1 MENEWTPPSDGV
13 ASGSSFVPPSDA
25 VKKKDLT
32 ASGSGTSSSGRLSNT
47 TTKPTASSSSK
58 GEIFTGYPGK
68 EEKPYQF
75 KDGKWY
81 EEAPVKVYGQKAQY
95 VQIQDPNR
103 IGNLNKQFKKDASLS
118 QEYELFNNY
127 DDEKADNQYRIKD
140 GQWQRMTPGSKW
152 HTIQNEGSIN
162 ALNNRYGKSVSS
174 RVVTTTTMKPAKFD
188 DINSDFVAKTEEN
201 AIKYLT
207 EKYGKY
213 GFEFSEEGA
222 FAIDQIKVKTKDGSK
237 EKVFEFDEKNPEQ
250 ARELRAFLEVNATKS
265 YSENFDKALNS
276 LNKFEGK
283 DQMSGPKMGTGQYGY
298 QQQSAIIRGKNLLSS
313 EFQSEFKKLPFE
325 EQKEIIQEQI
335 IGTGLPTNDVQSFYK
350 SAAYQDY
357 KKKKVGG
364 DQQSKSKQ
372 DQIYDDYQYAL
383 ATKDPAKIKEAK
395 AKIDAYYTDDIIQDN
410 VKTYNMKLND
420 LEQSQKNI
428 LQDRKAYDDE
438 VSRFNE
444 LAQSGKMTQEQYDA
458 QKKILDN
465 QAESLE
471 TRAQNFVM
479 QKKEIQASQ
488 NKLNLVAGKYVA
500 AKEKEGNLGGFLVNK
515 VLTGVSMAFVEPFA
529 ALEASAEKR
538 YDQLSPEEKAYYKS
552 IKYNGKNLTKDQIE
566 NLLDNQAM
574 LKAKNEAKE
583 SIIKTLG
590 AEGTTL
596 EYMKSGDR
604 GFITQ
609 AIGGVLESLP
619 AMATGIA
626 GKAAGFTGLAL
637 QAYSGIE
644 EEMLSDPDFQ
654 YTSAGDRAII
664 AIPYAAGMGV
674 LENVGLQNL
683 VKGDSFLGKVMM
695 DVAIKSAKKV
705 GANATKEALER
716 VAAKE
721 VESLLAKGLIR
732 VTQAGVA
739 EFETGFTQA
748 LVLDQGLK
756 QAYNWIQQSGM
767 TEEQKKKLTQGEYF
781 DTADTLKELGSKTFE
796 DGVAE
801 MIGGFTMGSVGTV
814 LQAVVNGNISLYNE
828 DDVKFLKDVV
838 ADSNFKKLYV
848 ASMKTQMLDG
858 KITKSKAQQNLN
870 NLNEIEAAFD
880 MMPNGLSTADM
891 NTSLS
896 LITERAQLTRE
907 KAGKDPNLV
916 APLEARIKAIN
927 EELTKIGENAVQ
939 EQTTSEIPVQ
949 PEARVGGEVA
959 QGKPEAGPQEVT
971 QEGGQAQEI
980 VQSEE
985 RQSLIDA
992 YVQEETNVINE
1003 TYVGVP
1009 QEEKQAALDKLAA
1022 DPISYA
1028 REKEG
1033 MPRADRFINS
1043 LEQAPAVQ
1051 EVGYRSGD
1059 LVNKAE
1065 TKGKF
1070 EGGDRSTGHFGTGFY
1085 FFGTKDKADQ
1095 YDGRNTN
1102 PIDLSG
1108 YNLAKGTIE
1117 LHDALKD
1124 INNLSI
1130 GRNKNEQDLK
1140 YKIESLLNYL
1150 GKSEVLPI
1158 GRNSSDQELEA
1169 YTKSVTEQ
1177 DQKIQ
1182 SIISEINKS
1191 DVDSPSTVVMKA
1203 LGFDGIDSRGTEL
1216 DNAQYGSVIYSLK
1229 DENIAKD
1236 NQKETNFVQNE
1247 KGNIQSERTGD
1258 GRTARPAISKNAPL
1272 EGAPTIQGAT
1282 GPDPGLVSVAE
1293 KYADENDIDL
1303 KRQGE
1308 YVELDEQR
1316 AKRIADAYE
1325 QMADDPQNP
1334 KVKEAYAEL
1343 IKQTKAQYQALIDA
1357 GYKFWFIDVKNPENI
1372 DYISSPYNAM
1382 RDLRQNKQMGVF
1394 PTEQGFGSNEDMD
1407 VSKNPLLEDTGIM
1420 WPSGGLDGEMKI
1432 VTANDL
1438 FRAVHDTFGHG
1449 LEGAGFR
1456 ARGEENAWQAHSR
1469 LYTGSAIGAM
1479 TSETRGQNSW
1489 VNYGPKGEQNRT
1501 ASGEDTIFADQKV
1514 GLMPEWTW
1522 TEGRAGDMEED
1533 ILQADTKDAT
1543 NLQKALDALDKI
1555 EKDLDQFGKETL
1567 GVNIP
1572 VALAKT
1578 IVKAV
1583 KALVQA
1589 GVTLEQAIK
1598 QIAAEYNLS
1607 DRDVKSL
1614 LTPTKVSEIDVNE
1627 VRAKA
1632 RPGKRISKGLSV
1644 KTVDRKKV
1652 IEETEDLSIEYVKKN
1667 APKAFV
1673 SNANIIAKYPLVAGK
1688 KKFKT
1693 ATTVEQAQEIYDVF
1707 VREVADNLNYLMAE
1721 FKPEYREIST
1731 LWYDGANAIA
1741 NDFAAQF
1748 GVSAE
1753 QAAGIIAAMSPQ
1765 KDWYQNVRLAEMVLM
1780 AYKDNPVMT
1789 KEMVDY
1795 QKGVNKKGLYDGAK
1809 SAGKKLKLAQ
1819 KEYSESR
1826 TKANKEA
1833 LEEAKVKLQEAIE
1846 KADAV
1851 ITMLNKY
1858 IGKNLNDVPAAVQPY
1873 MVRTYHEVNTTKD
1886 YNIVAPDGSVQGV
1899 AKKNNGAKA
1908 KVAWG
1913 SYSEIGKAVA
1923 IKNDGSQE
1931 NITRSLGEMH
1941 KIRNFYNNIIDPMSN
1956 DGDVTMDTHAIAAAL
1971 LLPLSGKSTQ
1981 VGQNFGTKTANS
1993 APLGIKGLYY
2003 AYADAYALAAKE
2015 AGLLPRQVQSIT
2027 WEAVRG
2033 LYTDTFKGNKAQV
2046 AKINNIWK
2054 DYQDGKIT
2062 IDEAREQAKESAGG
2076 IKDPTWAG
2084 PVQTESGDGAGA
2096 QGVEGRGDGNER
2108 DTVGGT
2114 DGGGILTADTK
2125 NPTVLKRVENA
2136 LNKADD
2142 DLAKFGRETL
2152 GINIPVAT
2160 MRAIIKLAKV
2170 LVKTGI
2176 TLQDA
2181 IIQAAEQKNV
2191 SKKDALNAIKFMV
2204 ETINKPVEKVT
2215 VNKVTALKD
2224 QIRLEARAA
2233 REGAKSVSQA
2243 VKAITAFFKDKANQ
2257 VNLTRAE
2264 LKSVI
2269 NIISSVK
2276 DQKTLDAAAD
2286 KIYKIVSSAKS
2297 DVIEVNQMQALKS
2310 QIRLEAKAAREAKG
2324 DLNSKRKALAA
2335 AITGMVRQGKITAV
2349 QARSIIN
2356 KVSRVNLD
2364 NPVMVDRLIS
2374 YAERV
2379 FDRADYQET
2388 LSKAAKIRKS
2398 IKKAMKSKD
2407 LQAEVAGMA
2416 KKFSGVDPFMVED
2429 IDQYIEN
2436 AEKVLNAVR
2445 PVRETEVPLRQAAD
2459 IEAISEYTT
2468 AQVERQE
2475 ANKKAE
2481 LLALNKYL
2489 VEAGIITDDMTAKEI
2504 QEMIDIIAAEEYEVE
2519 NADKKLNFLKNRF
2532 DFMAGVIEEM
2542 IVNNKDI
2549 FTDEALDLTQNQ
2561 RDLMRE
2567 VLKFD
2572 IDKLSVKQAAQ
2583 VLEAMDNFINNG
2595 ITSGLEAVV
2604 KGYIGNDNAN
2614 KLAASGLKSRPLK
2627 MYWNKAVGRFFGE
2640 QFVSLPL
2647 LIERMFPG
2655 MKKGLKLMSE
2665 MGLTDVIRGA
2675 SKADR
2680 EHKMIAKDYTSQ
2692 EFYKGK
2698 GFMKAENVYERG
2710 MIAFLSRNLA
2720 GTKTEMRNEFLRRI
2734 KMVEESIN
2742 ALMNGSETE
2751 RKMGEAY
2758 QQVFDKLKVNSQDLD
2773 VIKANAEQMNIDAV
2787 NWMTQQWAEKYSDLS
2802 DISLSVYNAILGSDT
2817 SYTPDRY
2824 KGLDESDIELDENLL
2839 QKGSAFMAGLE
2850 YTDKNKSGV
2859 LIETT
2864 RPKALPKGRFV
2875 SLDFDVNN
2883 FSSLKGAMIDIE
2895 TAPAIR
2901 QVDGFI
2907 KSDGYKKI
2915 VNGDDRKILTRRI
2928 NNYIIAVKGKTAF
2941 NRDSMRSVERV
2952 ANFLGSLGVGKA
2964 LGGFDQTIKQ
2974 TAPVIINT
2982 LINAGR
2988 FDGLNLEMNAAIN
3001 RSGMPIANRG
3011 IEAISGVES
3020 VDALIDKK
3028 GATAAEIGKAIEKV
3042 SQMYMKALLSKP
3054 DVWVAR
3060 SSFISYYKNYLKTNG
3075 MSTDIDWQ
3083 THEWNQE
3090 AMNYAQMMVD
3100 RQQNISDEKLAGSFM
3115 NSPDPW
3121 KSVTRK
3127 VILPFATFIIN
3138 QKNRMHNDLIALF
3151 GVGAETSSEDKKK
3164 AARSL
3169 VGLSAEMLAY
3179 QSIAY
3184 FIKTMVYDQLAAY
3197 ITGEDDEEEKKERS
3211 FLGIKMTKKE
3221 WNATKFPVKS
3231 LVSDVIS
3238 PFPLFDDAV
3247 VFGFD
3252 ELMSN
3257 FPMISKEDID
3267 KAIQDQNDARA
3278 LKGQDPMDAEQE
3290 ANLIKNLKDKNTYAV
3305 TFQKESL
3312 GRQYGVPG
3320 IAFDTYTELAD
3331 MAQLAYTGEFEDDM
3345 GFGPKKKY
3353 ISKKD
3358 QELVKWTLLPM
3369 VLYSTGLVPKDAGV
3383 VSRKVVATVKKR
3395 SISETKFKNTSE
3407 LKTELGRKPK
3417 DWEESLVMNTTK
3429 KVPTLVEAIK
3439 FAERFGGLTE
3449 SQGKEYAKLIEL
3461 TGDYGYLDLKRIQD
3475 GETADQ
3481 ILKK

>member
-1 MENEWTPPSDGV
+1 MPIDYNEFAEKIKAKYPQYKDVDNYTL
-13 ASGSSFVPPSDA
+13 ASKMVEKYPEYKGQVDL
-25 VKKKDLT
+25 KKKDLT
-32 ASGSGTSSSGRLSNT
+32 VSGLGTSSLDRLTTT
-47 TTKPTASSSSK
+47 TTKATVSSSSRRWDDVTVEPISK
-58 GEIFTGYPGK
+58 PKYRTDDYIDQVQNAQKQPKQTKTVVANTFVPNAK
-68 EEKPYQF
+68 EETVDVLTTDEANKMMAEDFGKKEFELYSKISDIDPNIFGEGKSSTVDYLNNKF
-75 KDGKWY
+75 KGSGFVFEKGAVGEGSGNSIVIKSTLNDGFGTVVNEKVVELPTERALSIGGFNE
-81 EEAPVKVYGQKAQY
+81 EEA
-95 VQIQDPNR
+95 
-103 IGNLNKQFKKDASLS
+103 
-118 QEYELFNNY
+118 
-127 DDEKADNQYRIKD
+127 
-140 GQWQRMTPGSKW
+140 
-152 HTIQNEGSIN
+152 
-162 ALNNRYGKSVSS
+162 
-174 RVVTTTTMKPAKFD
+174 
-188 DINSDFVAKTEEN
+188 
-201 AIKYLT
+201 
-207 EKYGKY
+207 
-213 GFEFSEEGA
+213 
-222 FAIDQIKVKTKDGSK
+222 
-237 EKVFEFDEKNPEQ
+237 KN
-250 ARELRAFLEVNATKS
+250 V
-265 YSENFDKALNS
+265 
-276 LNKFEGK
+276 
-283 DQMSGPKMGTGQYGY
+283 
-298 QQQSAIIRGKNLLSS
+298 
-313 EFQSEFKKLPFE
+313 
-325 EQKEIIQEQI
+325 QKEISDFMNQAFLKKSEKEFLNKDVKDYGQLVKLAVTNPKKYGESFLNQYDTERWIDGQYIDLVIEGKSIKREQQ
-335 IGTGLPTNDVQSFYK
+335 L
-350 SAAYQDY
+350 
-357 KKKKVGG
+357 
-364 DQQSKSKQ
+364 
-372 DQIYDDYQYAL
+372 
-383 ATKDPAKIKEAK
+383 
-395 AKIDAYYTDDIIQDN
+395 
-410 VKTYNMKLND
+410 
-420 LEQSQKNI
+420 LEQEI
-428 LQDRKAYDDE
+428 KAYE
-438 VSRFNE
+438 NSGVFNE
-444 LAQSGKMTQEQYDA
+444 ETERMIKGRSANLQNQVTANI
-458 QKKILDN
+458 QKYEEMKDITARLP
-465 QAESLE
+465 QA
-471 TRAQNFVM
+471 AAVYF
-479 QKKEIQASQ
+479 QK
-488 NKLNLVAGKYVA
+488 
-500 AKEKEGNLGGFLVNK
+500 KEKEGNLAGLISRSLLGGILNMEK
-515 VLTGVSMAFVEPFA
+515 MLITTA
-529 ALEASAEKR
+529 ADVTPHIVQPAMFPSVMI
-538 YDQLSPEEKAYYKS
+538 PEVQ
-552 IKYNGKNLTKDQIE
+552 QIS
-566 NLLDNQAM
+566 
-574 LKAKNEAKE
+574 LKAAGMTDAQIKDYAAKQLRKGVVKDALKAIDDLF
-583 SIIKTLG
+583 SF
-590 AEGTTL
+590 GTTE
-596 EYMKSGDR
+596 EYVQSGDR
-604 GFITQ
+604 ND
-609 AIGGVLESLP
+609 LE
-619 AMATGIA
+619 
-626 GKAAGFTGLAL
+626 KVAGFLAESIGTAFSAGGSPIL
-637 QAYSGIE
+637 KSLAFFSQSYNAIE
-644 EEMLSDPDFQ
+644 EEMNSPEFDGLTQMEKKLMSVPYGLVIGQLDKLGFNISKNFAKSPLFNKLVTNTIARAFTSVPKDASIDVMQKAIEESLTATMARAGLNIVGGSLVEGTTEGTQSLAEYTMKNIYNNVVADKDVFQNVPDITTKEGFKKAV
-654 YTSAGDRAII
+654 S
-664 AIPYAAGMGV
+664 AAGEEFYYGALGGAIMGV
-674 LENVGLQNL
+674 GGTAIESLTKGFNKGEKEFDFFEKVINDPNL
-683 VKGDSFLGKVMM
+683 RALIETD
-695 DVAIKSAKKV
+695 IK
-705 GANATKEALER
+705 TKITSGELTKAE
-716 VAAKE
+716 AKE
-721 VESLLAKGLIR
+721 QIDAINKSVSILNKMPENLPSESKM
-732 VTQAGVA
+732 
-739 EFETGFTQA
+739 
-748 LVLDQGLK
+748 
-756 QAYNWIQQSGM
+756 QAYNLILERSKI
-767 TEEQKKKLTQGEYF
+767 E
-781 DTADTLKELGSKTFE
+781 KE
-796 DGVAE
+796 
-801 MIGGFTMGSVGTV
+801 I
-814 LQAVVNGNISLYNE
+814 
-828 DDVKFLKDVV
+828 
-838 ADSNFKKLYV
+838 
-848 ASMKTQMLDG
+848 
-858 KITKSKAQQNLN
+858 
-870 NLNEIEAAFD
+870 
-880 MMPNGLSTADM
+880 
-891 NTSLS
+891 
-896 LITERAQLTRE
+896 
-907 KAGKDPNLV
+907 AGKDPALV
-916 APLEARIKAIN
+916 AAQTERVSAIN
-927 EELTKIGENAVQ
+927 DELKQLSYAVQ
-939 EQTTSEIPVQ
+939 EQATSEVSVQ
-949 PEARVGGEVA
+949 PGAEVGGEMA
-959 QGKPEAGPQEVT
+959 QGKPETGSQEVT
-971 QEGGQAQEI
+971 QEGEKVNELQTVRDRILKIEEAKKRGELLEDSKPGELKSLKQRESEL
-980 VQSEE
+980 VQKVEE

-992 YVQEETNVINE
+992 YVQEQTEFINGVTVIN
-1003 TYVGVP
+1003 
-1009 QEEKQAALDKLAA
+1009 QEEKQELIDELVS
-1022 DPISYA
+1022 DPNAYAEKRAGISGIDG
-1028 REKEG
+1028 EN
-1033 MPRADRFINS
+1033 PHTDLLNS
-1043 LEQAPAVQ
+1043 LQRQPATQ
-1051 EVGYRSGD
+1051 EAAVVEETPKTTTKEKIVDLPPTQNVGVLITPATVRNFSEETGRLKELSLEYD
-1059 LVNKAE
+1059 TLVKE
-1065 TKGKF
+1065 YSDTK
-1070 EGGDRSTGHFGTGFY
+1070 
-1085 FFGTKDKADQ
+1085 
-1095 YDGRNTN
+1095 N
-1102 PIDLSG
+1102 PDTW
-1108 YNLAKGTIE
+1108 AKV
-1117 LHDALKD
+1117 K
-1124 INNLSI
+1124 
-1130 GRNKNEQDLK
+1130 Q
-1140 YKIESLLNYL
+1140 IES
-1150 GKSEVLPI
+1150 
-1158 GRNSSDQELEA
+1158 
-1169 YTKSVTEQ
+1169 
-1177 DQKIQ
+1177 
-1182 SIISEINKS
+1182 EI
-1191 DVDSPSTVVMKA
+1191 
-1203 LGFDGIDSRGTEL
+1203 L
-1216 DNAQYGSVIYSLK
+1216 DNAQKQIEADVAKMPGVEVEFGKPRMGLWDGKFEPSFNMNLKVSEGSDTTATSEMLI
-1229 DENIAKD
+1229 
-1236 NQKETNFVQNE
+1236 NF
-1247 KGNIQSERTGD
+1247 
-1258 GRTARPAISKNAPL
+1258 
-1272 EGAPTIQGAT
+1272 
-1282 GPDPGLVSVAE
+1282 AE
-1293 KYADENDIDL
+1293 KYSQDAFILETDSDLDTEVSNSNIDVPYTEFDGDGMMHYPQISYTFANNLSDQQIADLSNKLQDSGITAFSLNDQEL
-1303 KRQGE
+1303 KISVITFLE
-1308 YVELDEQR
+1308 DNLSEDEQFTR
-1316 AKRIADAYE
+1316 KEQEFRDKLDNSADAIENILGDNGVYE
-1325 QMADDPQNP
+1325 QEVAIKRSSYQGAKNEGSSDQTRQYDRGDVLKSISKKEQSVADLA
-1334 KVKEAYAEL
+1334 KKL
-1343 IKQTKAQYQALIDA
+1343 
-1357 GYKFWFIDVKNPENI
+1357 
-1372 DYISSPYNAM
+1372 
-1382 RDLRQNKQMGVF
+1382 
-1394 PTEQGFGSNEDMD
+1394 
-1407 VSKNPLLEDTGIM
+1407 SK
-1420 WPSGGLDGEMKI
+1420 
-1432 VTANDL
+1432 
-1438 FRAVHDTFGHG
+1438 
-1449 LEGAGFR
+1449 
-1456 ARGEENAWQAHSR
+1456 
-1469 LYTGSAIGAM
+1469 
-1479 TSETRGQNSW
+1479 
-1489 VNYGPKGEQNRT
+1489 
-1501 ASGEDTIFADQKV
+1501 
-1514 GLMPEWTW
+1514 
-1522 TEGRAGDMEED
+1522 GR

-1583 KALVQA
+1583 KALVKA

-1673 SNANIIAKYPLVAGK
+1673 SNANIIAKYPLIAGK

-1795 QKGVNKKGLYDGAK
+1795 QKGVNEKGLYSGAK

-1833 LEEAKVKLQEAIE
+1833 IEEAKVKLQEAIE

-2033 LYTDTFKGNKAQV
+2033 LYTDTFKGNKAEV

-2084 PVQTESGDGAGA
+2084 PVQTEPGDGAGA

-2108 DTVGGT
+2108 DTVGGP

-2125 NPTVLKRVENA
+2125 DKTNLKKALDV

-2191 SKKDALNAIKFMV
+2191 SKKDALNAIKFMT
-2204 ETINKPVEKVT
+2204 ETIKQPVKKVV
-2215 VNKVTALKD
+2215 VNEMA
-2224 QIRLEARAA
+2224 
-2233 REGAKSVSQA
+2233 
-2243 VKAITAFFKDKANQ
+2243 
-2257 VNLTRAE
+2257 
-2264 LKSVI
+2264 
-2269 NIISSVK
+2269 
-2276 DQKTLDAAAD
+2276 
-2286 KIYKIVSSAKS
+2286 
-2297 DVIEVNQMQALKS
+2297 ALKS

-2324 DLNSKRKALAA
+2324 NLNSKRKSLAA

-2416 KKFSGVDPFMVED
+2416 KKFSSVDPFMVED

-2445 PVRETEVPLRQAAD
+2445 PVRETAVPLRQAAD

-2468 AQVERQE
+2468 AQFERQE

-2489 VEAGIITDDMTAKEI
+2489 VEAGIVTDDMTAKEI

-2532 DFMAGVIEEM
+2532 DFMSGVIKEM
-2542 IVNNKDI
+2542 IVNNRDI
-2549 FTDEALDLTQNQ
+2549 FTDEALDLTQSQ
-2561 RDLMRE
+2561 KDLMRE

-2604 KGYIGNDNAN
+2604 KGYIGNENAN
-2614 KLAASGLKSRPLK
+2614 KLAASGLKSRPIK

-2647 LIERMFPG
+2647 LVERMFPG
-2655 MKKGLKLMSE
+2655 MKKGLKVMSDI
-2665 MGLTDVIRGA
+2665 GLTDLIKGTA
-2675 SKADR
+2675 KADR
-2680 EHKMIAKDYTSQ
+2680 EHKMIVKDYVSQ
-2692 EFYKGK
+2692 DFYKSK
-2698 GFMKAENVYERG
+2698 GFRKAENVYERG

-2742 ALMNGSETE
+2742 ALMTGSEAE

-2758 QQVFDKLKVNSQDLD
+2758 QKVYDKLKVDSQDLD

-2787 NWMTQQWAEKYSDLS
+2787 DWMTQQWAEKYSDLS

-2817 SYTPDRY
+2817 NYTPDRY
-2824 KGLDESDIELDENLL
+2824 KGLDESDIELDQNLL
-2839 QKGSAFMAGLE
+2839 QKGSAFMGGLE

-2864 RPKALPKGRFV
+2864 RPKALPEGRFV

-2907 KSDGYKKI
+2907 KSGGYKRI
-2915 VNGDDRKILTRRI
+2915 INGDDRKILTRRI
-2928 NNYIIAVKGKTAF
+2928 NKYIIDVKGKNAF
-2941 NRDSMRSVERV
+2941 NRDTMKSVERV

-2964 LGGFDQTIKQ
+2964 LGGLDQTVKQ

-2988 FDGLNLEMNAAIN
+2988 FDGLDLQMNAAIN

-3011 IEAISGVES
+3011 IEAIAGIES
-3020 VDALIDKK
+3020 IDSLIDKK
-3028 GATAAEIGKAIEKV
+3028 GATAAEIAKAVEKV

-3115 NSPDPW
+3115 NSSDPW

-3138 QKNRMHNDLIALF
+3138 QKNRMHNDLVSLF
-3151 GVGAETSSEDKKK
+3151 ASETSSEDKKM
-3164 AARSL
+3164 AAKSL

-3184 FIKTMVYDQLAAY
+3184 FLKIMVYDQIAAY
-3197 ITGEDDEEEKKERS
+3197 ITNLFKSEGEDDEEEKKERS
-3211 FLGIKMTKKE
+3211 FFGIKMTKKQ
-3221 WNATKFPVKS
+3221 WSGTKFPVKS
-3231 LVSDVIS
+3231 LISDVVS
-3238 PFPLFDDAV
+3238 PFPLLDDAV

-3257 FPMISKEDID
+3257 FPMISDEDIK

-3278 LKGQDPMDAEQE
+3278 LKGQDPMDAEQK
-3290 ANLIKNLKDKNTYAV
+3290 ANLIKNLKDKNTYKV

-3395 SISETKFKNTSE
+3395 SISETKFNNTNE

-3417 DWEESLVMNTTK
+3417 EWEESLVMNTTK
-3429 KVPTLVEAIK
+3429 KVPTIVEAIK

-3449 SQGKEYAKLIEL
+3449 SQGKEYAKLIEV

>member
-1 MENEWTPPSDGV
+1 MSNGLPSPEEVLGV
-13 ASGSSFVPPSDA
+13 GSKLPSPEQVLG

-32 ASGSGTSSSGRLSNT
+32 VSGLGTSSSDRLTTT
-47 TTKPTASSSSK
+47 TTKATVSSSSK
-58 GEIFTGYPGK
+58 GKADGTYSFPGEDNAIYKKENGQWFKSFKGEYKYYPITKGDVQNRLQSLEKNAVSLDNYSFEKPEPKMPEVPKDLQGDRNTIEYWDKLLAAGKVDKNIYDYHADRIASSDFGQAVNKAAAPKPKQTAAQKAEQKLFKTSFDALDVNDPEYLRRKAQSDKIDKSLSLVTPDFVNDNEEDVVPVVERIIKDYPYLQVAMTGFGYDELRIVNMVTGEDAVVNLENWSSSRDK
-68 EEKPYQF
+68 EEANILRGFLDVQMNSKEYVDQ
-75 KDGKWY
+75 KQ
-81 EEAPVKVYGQKAQY
+81 KVDKLQ
-95 VQIQDPNR
+95 VQMQTATPTQR
-103 IGNLNKQFKKDASLS
+103 IELS
-118 QEYELFNNY
+118 QKMLE
-127 DDEKADNQYRIKD
+127 EKAKLNELSIGRYNYAKNDKYKAAAIYDKNAKENIKTDFAKLQLQTIDYSEKAKSYNEWNATVNEARKNGTITEEQYNTEYAPKLAVEKNMLVDERNKISEQVIQTKD
-140 GQWQRMTPGSKW
+140 
-152 HTIQNEGSIN
+152 
-162 ALNNRYGKSVSS
+162 KSVSIDNIAANQYAIQAERGNVLS
-174 RVVTTTTMKPAKFD
+174 GTTYSF
-188 DINSDFVAKTEEN
+188 
-201 AIKYLT
+201 LQ
-207 EKYGKY
+207 
-213 GFEFSEEGA
+213 GA
-222 FAIDQIKVKTKDGSK
+222 
-237 EKVFEFDEKNPEQ
+237 E
-250 ARELRAFLEVNATKS
+250 
-265 YSENFDKALNS
+265 NS
-276 LNKFEGK
+276 LRFLLETGDFQDGEFKGLLTDAAPGSISDVYTSSEGRNAFEQIVFGLANSGGSALVGAAIGAPGLGLYASSYVNMK
-283 DQMSGPKMGTGQYGY
+283 DQMSTPEFKDVPEYQKILMSGVYGATVGVLEKY
-298 QQQSAIIRGKNLLSS
+298 GVSKWFTKTPAGKGLTNWILKKTINELGEDASAEAIDLAIKKNLGVAITNGL
-313 EFQSEFKKLPFE
+313 
-325 EQKEIIQEQI
+325 IQV
-335 IGTGLPTNDVQSFYK
+335 T
-350 SAAYQDY
+350 SAG
-357 KKKKVGG
+357 VVEG
-364 DQQSKSKQ
+364 S
-372 DQIYDDYQYAL
+372 
-383 ATKDPAKIKEAK
+383 T
-395 AKIDAYYTDDIIQDN
+395 
-410 VKTYNMKLND
+410 
-420 LEQSQKNI
+420 
-428 LQDRKAYDDE
+428 
-438 VSRFNE
+438 E
-444 LAQSGKMTQEQYDA
+444 LAQEAADMVYKDVFNKM
-458 QKKILDN
+458 
-465 QAESLE
+465 
-471 TRAQNFVM
+471 
-479 QKKEIQASQ
+479 
-488 NKLNLVAGKYVA
+488 AGKEYFQNPKTWTEVA
-500 AKEKEGNLGGFLVNK
+500 DRLGQSFILGFAGGAGMQSITQATQVGLNELNK
-515 VLTGVSMAFVEPFA
+515 AQINNITDLIE
-529 ALEASAEKR
+529 
-538 YDQLSPEEKAYYKS
+538 SPELKDTFK
-552 IKYNGKNLTKDQIE
+552 LHLKDQIISGE
-566 NLLDNQAM
+566 ISKD
-574 LKAKNEAKE
+574 EAKRQIDKINQVE
-583 SIIKTLG
+583 
-590 AEGTTL
+590 
-596 EYMKSGDR
+596 
-604 GFITQ
+604 
-609 AIGGVLESLP
+609 GVLN
-619 AMATGIA
+619 
-626 GKAAGFTGLAL
+626 K
-637 QAYSGIE
+637 
-644 EEMLSDPDFQ
+644 
-654 YTSAGDRAII
+654 
-664 AIPYAAGMGV
+664 IPSQV
-674 LENVGLQNL
+674 D
-683 VKGDSFLGKVMM
+683 KF
-695 DVAIKSAKKV
+695 
-705 GANATKEALER
+705 EA
-716 VAAKE
+716 
-721 VESLLAKGLIR
+721 
-732 VTQAGVA
+732 
-739 EFETGFTQA
+739 
-748 LVLDQGLK
+748 
-756 QAYNWIQQSGM
+756 
-767 TEEQKKKLTQGEYF
+767 
-781 DTADTLKELGSKTFE
+781 
-796 DGVAE
+796 
-801 MIGGFTMGSVGTV
+801 
-814 LQAVVNGNISLYNE
+814 
-828 DDVKFLKDVV
+828 
-838 ADSNFKKLYV
+838 FK
-848 ASMKTQMLDG
+848 
-858 KITKSKAQQNLN
+858 
-870 NLNEIEAAFD
+870 
-880 MMPNGLSTADM
+880 
-891 NTSLS
+891 
-896 LITERAQLTRE
+896 LITERDELQKE
-907 KAGKDPNLV
+907 IAGKDPALV
-916 APLEARIKAIN
+916 AAQTERVSAIN
-927 EELTKIGENAVQ
+927 DELKQLSYAVQ
-939 EQTTSEIPVQ
+939 EQATIEVSVQ
-949 PEARVGGEVA
+949 PGTGVSTEMEERV
-959 QGKPEAGPQEVT
+959 PETGSQEVT
-971 QEGGQAQEI
+971 QKGEQEKILEQGGFVAEEITRLVQENI
-980 VQSEE
+980 STEQ
-985 RQSLIDA
+985 RQSLVDRL
-992 YVQEETNVINE
+992 YE
-1003 TYVGVP
+1003 
-1009 QEEKQAALDKLAA
+1009 
-1022 DPISYA
+1022 DPIAYA
-1028 REKEG
+1028 RENNTPGSPSEN
-1033 MPRADRFINS
+1033 FINS
-1043 LEQAPAVQ
+1043 LEQQPAAQ
-1051 EVGYRSGD
+1051 EEIVDLPPTQNVGVLITPATVRNFSEETGRLKELSLEYD
-1059 LVNKAE
+1059 TLVKE
-1065 TKGKF
+1065 YSDTK
-1070 EGGDRSTGHFGTGFY
+1070 
-1085 FFGTKDKADQ
+1085 
-1095 YDGRNTN
+1095 N
-1102 PIDLSG
+1102 PDTW
-1108 YNLAKGTIE
+1108 AKV
-1117 LHDALKD
+1117 K
-1124 INNLSI
+1124 
-1130 GRNKNEQDLK
+1130 Q
-1140 YKIESLLNYL
+1140 IES
-1150 GKSEVLPI
+1150 
-1158 GRNSSDQELEA
+1158 
-1169 YTKSVTEQ
+1169 
-1177 DQKIQ
+1177 
-1182 SIISEINKS
+1182 EI
-1191 DVDSPSTVVMKA
+1191 
-1203 LGFDGIDSRGTEL
+1203 L
-1216 DNAQYGSVIYSLK
+1216 DNAQKQIEADVAKMPGVEVEFGKPRMGLWDGKFEPSFNMNLKVSEGSDTTATSEMLI
-1229 DENIAKD
+1229 
-1236 NQKETNFVQNE
+1236 NF
-1247 KGNIQSERTGD
+1247 
-1258 GRTARPAISKNAPL
+1258 
-1272 EGAPTIQGAT
+1272 
-1282 GPDPGLVSVAE
+1282 AE
-1293 KYADENDIDL
+1293 KYSQDAFILETDSDLDTEVSNSNIDVPYTEFDGDGMMHYPQISYTFANNLSDQQIADLSNKLQDSGITAFSLNDQEL
-1303 KRQGE
+1303 KISVITFLE
-1308 YVELDEQR
+1308 DNLSEDEQFTR
-1316 AKRIADAYE
+1316 KEQEFRDKLDNSADAIENILGDNGVYE
-1325 QMADDPQNP
+1325 QEVAIKRSSYQGAKNEGSSDQTRQYDRGDVLKSISKKEQSVADLA
-1334 KVKEAYAEL
+1334 KKL
-1343 IKQTKAQYQALIDA
+1343 
-1357 GYKFWFIDVKNPENI
+1357 
-1372 DYISSPYNAM
+1372 
-1382 RDLRQNKQMGVF
+1382 
-1394 PTEQGFGSNEDMD
+1394 
-1407 VSKNPLLEDTGIM
+1407 SK
-1420 WPSGGLDGEMKI
+1420 
-1432 VTANDL
+1432 
-1438 FRAVHDTFGHG
+1438 
-1449 LEGAGFR
+1449 
-1456 ARGEENAWQAHSR
+1456 
-1469 LYTGSAIGAM
+1469 
-1479 TSETRGQNSW
+1479 
-1489 VNYGPKGEQNRT
+1489 
-1501 ASGEDTIFADQKV
+1501 
-1514 GLMPEWTW
+1514 
-1522 TEGRAGDMEED
+1522 GR

-1583 KALVQA
+1583 KALVKA

-1688 KKFKT
+1688 NKFKT

-1795 QKGVNKKGLYDGAK
+1795 QKGVNEKGLYSGAK

-1833 LEEAKVKLQEAIE
+1833 IEEAKVKLQEAIE

-2033 LYTDTFKGNKAQV
+2033 LYTDTFKGNKAEV

-2084 PVQTESGDGAGA
+2084 PVQTEPGDGAGA

-2108 DTVGGT
+2108 DTVGGP

-2125 NPTVLKRVENA
+2125 DKTNLKKALDV

-2191 SKKDALNAIKFMV
+2191 SKKDALNAIKFMT
-2204 ETINKPVEKVT
+2204 ETIKQPVKKVV
-2215 VNKVTALKD
+2215 VNEMA
-2224 QIRLEARAA
+2224 
-2233 REGAKSVSQA
+2233 
-2243 VKAITAFFKDKANQ
+2243 
-2257 VNLTRAE
+2257 
-2264 LKSVI
+2264 
-2269 NIISSVK
+2269 
-2276 DQKTLDAAAD
+2276 
-2286 KIYKIVSSAKS
+2286 
-2297 DVIEVNQMQALKS
+2297 ALKS

-2324 DLNSKRKALAA
+2324 DLNAKRKALAA

-2398 IKKAMKSKD
+2398 IRKAMKSKD

-2416 KKFSGVDPFMVED
+2416 KKFSSVDPFMVED

-2445 PVRETEVPLRQAAD
+2445 PVRETAVPLRQAAD
-2459 IEAISEYTT
+2459 IESISEYTT

-2489 VEAGIITDDMTAKEI
+2489 VEAGIVTDDMTAKEI

-2532 DFMAGVIEEM
+2532 DFMSGVIEEM
-2542 IVNNKDI
+2542 IVNNRDI
-2549 FTDEALDLTQNQ
+2549 FTDEALDLTQSQ
-2561 RDLMRE
+2561 KDLMRE

-2604 KGYIGNDNAN
+2604 NNYIGNETGN

-2627 MYWNKAVGRFFGE
+2627 LYWNKVVGKFFGE

-2655 MKKGLKLMSE
+2655 MNKGLKLMSD
-2665 MGLTDVIRGA
+2665 MGLTNVIRGA
-2675 SKADR
+2675 AKADR
-2680 EHKMIAKDYTSQ
+2680 EHKMIVKDYVSQ

-2720 GTKTEMRNEFLRRI
+2720 GTKTEMRNEFLRRV

-2742 ALMNGSETE
+2742 ALMTGSETE

-2758 QQVFDKLKVNSQDLD
+2758 QKVYDKLKVDSQDLD

-2787 NWMTQQWAEKYSDLS
+2787 NWMTQQWAEKYSELS

-2817 SYTPDRY
+2817 NYTPDRY
-2824 KGLDESDIELDENLL
+2824 KGLDESDIELDQNLL
-2839 QKGSAFMAGLE
+2839 QKGSAFMGGLE

-2907 KSDGYKKI
+2907 KSDGYKRI

-2928 NNYIIAVKGKTAF
+2928 NKYIIDVKGKNAF
-2941 NRDSMRSVERV
+2941 NSDTMRSVERL
-2952 ANFLGSLGVGKA
+2952 ANFFGSLGIGKA
-2964 LGGFDQTIKQ
+2964 LGGLDQTVKQ

-2982 LINAGR
+2982 FINAGR
-2988 FDGLNLEMNAAIN
+2988 FDPLNMEMNKAIN

-3011 IEAISGVES
+3011 LEAVSGVES

-3028 GATAAEIGKAIEKV
+3028 GATSAEIAKGIEKV

-3060 SSFISYYKNYLKTNG
+3060 SSFISYYNQYLKNNG
-3075 MSTDIDWQ
+3075 ISTDIDWQ
-3083 THEWNQE
+3083 THEWNQD
-3090 AMNYAQMMVD
+3090 AMDYAQMMVD

-3115 NSPDPW
+3115 NSSDPW

-3127 VILPFATFIIN
+3127 VILPLATFRIN
-3138 QKNRMHNDLIALF
+3138 QTSRMHNDFIALF
-3151 GVGAETSSEDKKK
+3151 GRGAETSLEDKKK
-3164 AARSL
+3164 ATRSL
-3169 VGLSAEMLAY
+3169 IALSAELLAFH
-3179 QSIAY
+3179 SVGY
-3184 FIKTMVYDQLAAY
+3184 FLKTMVYDKIAAY

-3211 FLGIKMTKKE
+3211 FFGIKMTKKQ
-3221 WNATKFPVKS
+3221 WSATKFPVKS
-3231 LVSDVIS
+3231 LISDIVS
-3238 PFPLFDDAV
+3238 PFPLLDDAV

-3267 KAIQDQNDARA
+3267 KAIQDKNDARA

-3290 ANLIKNLKDKNTYAV
+3290 ANLIKNLKDKNTYKV

-3320 IAFDTYTELAD
+3320 MAFDTYTELAD

-3369 VLYSTGLVPKDAGV
+3369 VLYSTGLMPKDAGV

-3395 SISETKFKNTSE
+3395 SISETKFNNTNE

-3417 DWEESLVMNTTK
+3417 EWEESLVMNTTK
-3429 KVPTLVEAIK
+3429 KVPTIVEAIK

-3449 SQGKEYAKLIEL
+3449 SQGKEYAKLIEV

>member
-32 ASGSGTSSSGRLSNT
+32 ASGSAQPSLVRSST
-47 TTKPTASSSSK
+47 TTTIKPTVSSSSK
-58 GEIFTGYPGK
+58 GKADGTYSFPGEDNAIYKKENGQWFKSFKGEYKYYPITKGDVQNRLQSLEKNAVSLENYSFEKPEPKMPEIPKELQGDRNTIQYWDKLLAAGKVNKKTYDYQADRIASSDFGQAVTKAAAPKPKQTAAQKAEQELFKTSFGALDVNDPEYLRRKAMSDKIDKSLSLVTPDFVNDNEGDVVPVVERIIKDYPYLQVAESGFGYDELRIVNTITGEDAIVNLENWSSGRDK
-68 EEKPYQF
+68 EEANILRGFLDVQMNS
-75 KDGKWY
+75 KDYVDQKQ
-81 EEAPVKVYGQKAQY
+81 KVDKLQ
-95 VQIQDPNR
+95 VQMQTATPTQR
-103 IGNLNKQFKKDASLS
+103 IELS
-118 QEYELFNNY
+118 QKML
-127 DDEKADNQYRIKD
+127 DEKAKLNELSTGRYNYAKNDKYKAAAIYDKNAKENIKTDFAKLQIQSIDYSEKAKNYNEWNATVNEARKNGTITEEQYNTEYAPKLEAEKNMLVEEKNKINQQVIETKD
-140 GQWQRMTPGSKW
+140 
-152 HTIQNEGSIN
+152 
-162 ALNNRYGKSVSS
+162 KSVSIDNIAANQYAIQADRGNVLS
-174 RVVTTTTMKPAKFD
+174 GTTYSFLQGAE
-188 DINSDFVAKTEEN
+188 NSLRFLLETGDFQDGEFKGL
-201 AIKYLT
+201 LT
-207 EKYGKY
+207 EAAPGSVSDVYTSAEGRND
-213 GFEFSEEGA
+213 FEKIIFGLANSGGSALVGA
-222 FAIDQIKVKTKDGSK
+222 AAGSS
-237 EKVFEFDEKNPEQ
+237 
-250 ARELRAFLEVNATKS
+250 FLGLYASSYVNM
-265 YSENFDKALNS
+265 
-276 LNKFEGK
+276 K
-283 DQMSGPKMGTGQYGY
+283 DQMSTPEFKDVPEYQKILMSGVYGGTVGVLEKYGLSKWFTKTPAGKGLTNWILKRTVAELGEDA
-298 QQQSAIIRGKNLLSS
+298 SAEAIELSIKKNLGAAITNGL
-313 EFQSEFKKLPFE
+313 
-325 EQKEIIQEQI
+325 IQV
-335 IGTGLPTNDVQSFYK
+335 T
-350 SAAYQDY
+350 SAGA
-357 KKKKVGG
+357 VEG
-364 DQQSKSKQ
+364 S
-372 DQIYDDYQYAL
+372 
-383 ATKDPAKIKEAK
+383 T
-395 AKIDAYYTDDIIQDN
+395 
-410 VKTYNMKLND
+410 
-420 LEQSQKNI
+420 
-428 LQDRKAYDDE
+428 
-438 VSRFNE
+438 E
-444 LAQSGKMTQEQYDA
+444 LAQEAADIVYKDVFNRMADKEYF
-458 QKKILDN
+458 
-465 QAESLE
+465 
-471 TRAQNFVM
+471 QNPKTWGEVADRLGEAFKLGLAGGAGM
-479 QKKEIQASQ
+479 QS
-488 NKLNLVAGKYVA
+488 
-500 AKEKEGNLGGFLVNK
+500 
-515 VLTGVSMAFVEPFA
+515 
-529 ALEASAEKR
+529 
-538 YDQLSPEEKAYYKS
+538 
-552 IKYNGKNLTKDQIE
+552 
-566 NLLDNQAM
+566 
-574 LKAKNEAKE
+574 
-583 SIIKTLG
+583 
-590 AEGTTL
+590 
-596 EYMKSGDR
+596 
-604 GFITQ
+604 ITQ
-609 AIGGVLESLP
+609 ATQVGLNELNKAQVNNITELIESPELKDTFKLHLKDQMISGEISKDEAKRQIDKINQVEGVLNKIPS
-619 AMATGIA
+619 
-626 GKAAGFTGLAL
+626 KV
-637 QAYSGIE
+637 
-644 EEMLSDPDFQ
+644 
-654 YTSAGDRAII
+654 DR
-664 AIPYAAGMGV
+664 
-674 LENVGLQNL
+674 
-683 VKGDSFLGKVMM
+683 F
-695 DVAIKSAKKV
+695 
-705 GANATKEALER
+705 EA
-716 VAAKE
+716 
-721 VESLLAKGLIR
+721 
-732 VTQAGVA
+732 
-739 EFETGFTQA
+739 
-748 LVLDQGLK
+748 
-756 QAYNWIQQSGM
+756 
-767 TEEQKKKLTQGEYF
+767 
-781 DTADTLKELGSKTFE
+781 
-796 DGVAE
+796 
-801 MIGGFTMGSVGTV
+801 
-814 LQAVVNGNISLYNE
+814 
-828 DDVKFLKDVV
+828 
-838 ADSNFKKLYV
+838 FK
-848 ASMKTQMLDG
+848 
-858 KITKSKAQQNLN
+858 
-870 NLNEIEAAFD
+870 
-880 MMPNGLSTADM
+880 
-891 NTSLS
+891 
-896 LITERAQLTRE
+896 LITERDQLQKE
-907 KAGKDPNLV
+907 IAGKDPALV
-916 APLEARIKAIN
+916 ATQTERVNAIN
-927 EELTKIGENAVQ
+927 DELKQLSYAVQ
-939 EQTTSEIPVQ
+939 EQTTSEVFVQ
-949 PEARVGGEVA
+949 PRAESGGEMA
-959 QGKPEAGPQEVT
+959 QGKPETGSQEVT
-971 QEGGQAQEI
+971 QEGSQAQE
-980 VQSEE
+980 VNQSKFVAEE
-985 RQSLIDA
+985 ATRLAQENISTEQRQSLVDRL
-992 YVQEETNVINE
+992 YE
-1003 TYVGVP
+1003 
-1009 QEEKQAALDKLAA
+1009 
-1022 DPISYA
+1022 DPIAYA
-1028 REKEG
+1028 RENNTPGSPSEN
-1033 MPRADRFINS
+1033 FINS
-1043 LEQAPAVQ
+1043 LEQQPAAQ

-1095 YDGRNTN
+1095 YDGRDTN

-1236 NQKETNFVQNE
+1236 NQKETKFVQDE
-1247 KGNIQSERTGD
+1247 TGNIQPERTGD
-1258 GRTARPAISKNAPL
+1258 GRGRTESRKLTPL
-1272 EGAPTIQGAT
+1272 EGAPTVPGIN
-1282 GPDPGLVSVAE
+1282 GPDPQIVGVAE
-1293 KYADENDIDL
+1293 KYAADNGIDL
-1303 KRQGE
+1303 KRQSE
-1308 YVELDEQR
+1308 YVEVDEQR

-1325 QMADDPQNP
+1325 QMADNPQDP
-1334 KVKEAYAEL
+1334 KVKEAYQDL
-1343 IKQTKAQYQALIDA
+1343 INQTIAQYQALVDA
-1357 GYKFWFIDVKNPENI
+1357 GYKFWFMDLNI
-1372 DYISSPYNAM
+1372 PSNEEYASTPYNAL
-1382 RDLRQNKQMGVF
+1382 RDLRQNKEMGVF
-1394 PTEQGFGSNEDMD
+1394 PTTDGYGEGDITQAQIDA
-1407 VSKNPLLEDTGIM
+1407 NPLLSDTGIK
-1420 WPSGGLDGEMKI
+1420 WPVGGINGEMKP
-1432 VTANDL
+1432 VLANDL
-1438 FRAVHDTFGHG
+1438 FRAVHDAFGHG

-1456 ARGEENAWQAHSR
+1456 ARGEENAWQAHVR
-1469 LYTGSAIGAM
+1469 LFTGPAVGAI

-1489 VNYGPKGEQNRT
+1489 LNYGPNGETNRT
-1501 ASGEDTIFADQKV
+1501 AKVEDTIFAEQKI
-1514 GLMPEWTW
+1514 GLMPVWTW
-1522 TEGRAGDMEED
+1522 SEGRAGDMAYQENLVTNENINDIIDSQDIETRQKIAKSAKLVMRAIPEAKIYLHNNTAEYDAAIGEQTEGKEKGTFIGTDMAIHVNMEEAFPHTLLHEAFHYV
-1533 ILQADTKDAT
+1533 ILNKGLDAKVLNGWAKSLRSIIKDKKLLDRIDTLLKKYSAKDQSEEFISELGAIMGAAKGQLST
-1543 NLQKALDALDKI
+1543 SALQKFKTLINKIAKAIGLPTIFTAASTTQDAVDFINTISSQLITGDQVFANGFQTKIVPTDLARKKQVKVTENQKLTFVKQSDIVDFKAIIDDITSKDQTVWFWVADQLGRGMYSDAEINGEHYLDAGPSYALDPQNRKDGIIWASGKSKADLQKLINASDYIFIISGSPQASKLFNKSVFDLYAKKI
-1555 EKDLDQFGKETL
+1555 GDYKSFKEKLL
-1567 GVNIP
+1567 
-1572 VALAKT
+1572 
-1578 IVKAV
+1578 KAGTV
-1583 KALVQA
+1583 KAL
-1589 GVTLEQAIK
+1589 
-1598 QIAAEYNLS
+1598 
-1607 DRDVKSL
+1607 RDVLDAHDSWSSIMEDASVDNAKSKKIGTGRKKFLIALNESLKKPNSSTYKL
-1614 LTPTKVSEIDVNE
+1614 LESLNAIIDVNSLRDGFYLENNFEMGDVMLVLKPTGVGGKANHSTYENNVLGEVVGVPDIIVNSYDIMPEE
-1627 VRAKA
+1627 VRNKYKDDIDRAQQQQVVAPYGAGLKKVQQVAERKKQKGFSKQEAIRKAKE
-1632 RPGKRISKGLSV
+1632 KYVLSV
-1644 KTVDRKKV
+1644 KERGNTPEQGVTSALEDLRKSEWYNEADDLMREEAERELKKFFGEKMKAAPSIKKV
-1652 IEETEDLSIEYVKKN
+1652 
-1667 APKAFV
+1667 
-1673 SNANIIAKYPLVAGK
+1673 
-1688 KKFKT
+1688 
-1693 ATTVEQAQEIYDVF
+1693 
-1707 VREVADNLNYLMAE
+1707 M
-1721 FKPEYREIST
+1721 
-1731 LWYDGANAIA
+1731 
-1741 NDFAAQF
+1741 
-1748 GVSAE
+1748 
-1753 QAAGIIAAMSPQ
+1753 
-1765 KDWYQNVRLAEMVLM
+1765 
-1780 AYKDNPVMT
+1780 
-1789 KEMVDY
+1789 
-1795 QKGVNKKGLYDGAK
+1795 
-1809 SAGKKLKLAQ
+1809 
-1819 KEYSESR
+1819 
-1826 TKANKEA
+1826 
-1833 LEEAKVKLQEAIE
+1833 
-1846 KADAV
+1846 
-1851 ITMLNKY
+1851 
-1858 IGKNLNDVPAAVQPY
+1858 
-1873 MVRTYHEVNTTKD
+1873 
-1886 YNIVAPDGSVQGV
+1886 
-1899 AKKNNGAKA
+1899 
-1908 KVAWG
+1908 
-1913 SYSEIGKAVA
+1913 A
-1923 IKNDGSQE
+1923 IKPTKIQVE
-1931 NITRSLGEMH
+1931 EM
-1941 KIRNFYNNIIDPMSN
+1941 
-1956 DGDVTMDTHAIAAAL
+1956 A
-1971 LLPLSGKSTQ
+1971 
-1981 VGQNFGTKTANS
+1981 
-1993 APLGIKGLYY
+1993 
-2003 AYADAYALAAKE
+2003 
-2015 AGLLPRQVQSIT
+2015 
-2027 WEAVRG
+2027 
-2033 LYTDTFKGNKAQV
+2033 
-2046 AKINNIWK
+2046 
-2054 DYQDGKIT
+2054 
-2062 IDEAREQAKESAGG
+2062 
-2076 IKDPTWAG
+2076 
-2084 PVQTESGDGAGA
+2084 
-2096 QGVEGRGDGNER
+2096 
-2108 DTVGGT
+2108 
-2114 DGGGILTADTK
+2114 
-2125 NPTVLKRVENA
+2125 
-2136 LNKADD
+2136 
-2142 DLAKFGRETL
+2142 
-2152 GINIPVAT
+2152 
-2160 MRAIIKLAKV
+2160 
-2170 LVKTGI
+2170 
-2176 TLQDA
+2176 
-2181 IIQAAEQKNV
+2181 
-2191 SKKDALNAIKFMV
+2191 
-2204 ETINKPVEKVT
+2204 
-2215 VNKVTALKD
+2215 
-2224 QIRLEARAA
+2224 
-2233 REGAKSVSQA
+2233 
-2243 VKAITAFFKDKANQ
+2243 
-2257 VNLTRAE
+2257 
-2264 LKSVI
+2264 
-2269 NIISSVK
+2269 
-2276 DQKTLDAAAD
+2276 
-2286 KIYKIVSSAKS
+2286 
-2297 DVIEVNQMQALKS
+2297 ALKS

-2324 DLNSKRKALAA
+2324 DLNAKRKALAA

-2549 FTDEALDLTQNQ
+2549 FTDEALDLTQSQ
-2561 RDLMRE
+2561 KDLMSE

-2604 KGYIGNDNAN
+2604 KGYIGNENAN

-2665 MGLTDVIRGA
+2665 MGLTDIIRGA

-2680 EHKMIAKDYTSQ
+2680 EHKMILKDYTSQ

-2773 VIKANAEQMNIDAV
+2773 VIKANAEQMNLDAV
-2787 NWMTQQWAEKYSDLS
+2787 DWMTQQWAEKYSELS

-2839 QKGSAFMAGLE
+2839 QKGSAFMGGLE